1 MKQNKYL
8 SLISL
13 LSALLFVIAINT
25 TTARAEESRSMQIIK
40 LVNSN
45 ENKETKLG
53 DQTDEYIEML
63 RLKFP
68 NWPEEKYKKMREAF
82 EDITLEDSIT
92 APKIEGGNAK
102 ETIDDGLE
110 LKPSDQ
116 ASSPKKI
123 QLPDAIAKKV
133 NLKDDEEAILL
144 QELEGEAERTMIAL
158 IVKRGDTL
166 SAIAKRNYGDP
177 NMYLVIYEE
186 NKDKLPSPDLVPE
199 GITLRVPKV
208 DPTMG
213 DKYKETLKEAQ
224 KSSSD

>member
-1 MKQNKYL
+1 MKQNKHL

-13 LSALLFVIAINT
+13 TSVLLFVIVVNT

-45 ENKETKLG
+45 ENKETKLE

-92 APKIEGGNAK
+92 APKIEGSTAEK
-102 ETIDDGLE
+102 TIDDDLE

-116 ASSPKKI
+116 ANSPKKI
-123 QLPDAIAKKV
+123 KLPAAIAAKV

-144 QELEGEAERTMIAL
+144 KELEGEAERTMIAL

-186 NKDKLPSPDLVPE
+186 NKDQLPSPDLIPE

-213 DKYKETLKEAQ
+213 DKYKEKLQETRDA
-224 KSSSD
+224 SSN